1 MATKSKTP
9 KGKPGPVVPT
19 RYQAALGTDEPL
31 AVMSATPDIFQK
43 LLKGYSEE
51 QLSAHPEPGKWSV
64 KEVLS
69 HLADGEVV
77 LGSRY
82 RFIAAHDRP
91 PIPGYDQ
98 DAFVAML
105 GVENAT
111 AVELLDDFSMAR
123 AVNLGLLLRLPE
135 AAFNRVGLHSERGE
149 ESIRALVILMAG
161 HDRVHIEQ
169 VKRLLALLPRTRKA
183 APKKKAVKKTAPQKA
198 APKKKVAKKASKR

>member
-1 MATKSKTP
+1 
-9 KGKPGPVVPT
+9 V
-19 RYQAALGTDEPL
+19 
-31 AVMSATPDIFQK
+31 I
-43 LLKGYSEE
+43 
-51 QLSAHPEPGKWSV
+51 
-64 KEVLS
+64 
-69 HLADGEVV
+69 

-82 RFIAAHDRP
+82 RFIGAHDRP

-161 HDRVHIEQ
+161 HDRVHVEQ
-169 VKRLLALLPRTRKA
+169 VKRLLALLPTKA
-183 APKKKAVKKTAPQKA
+183 RQSRAEKEGRAENGCEEA
-198 APKKKVAKKASKR
+198 R